1 MIRTKRFVQLL
12 ERLHV
17 SVDPLP
23 VSDRYIQH
31 LGEADFLIDGARELL
46 ERLHGKIPM
55 VLLTNGLSLVQR
67 SRFAKAGIGH
77 YFEGIVISEEVGV
90 QKPEPE
96 VFRIA
101 LAHASGDGTGDGAGS
116 PGGDPIPPGR
126 ALMVGDN
133 LNSDVKGALD
143 AGLDA
148 CWFNLRGR
156 PADPEITPT
165 YTVQALAE
173 IPGLLGL

>member
-1 MIRTKRFVQLL
+1 MQLL
-12 ERLHV
+12 NRLHV
-17 SVDPLP
+17 SVDPHP
-23 VSDRYIQH
+23 VSDRYVMH
-31 LGEADFLIDGARELL
+31 LGQADFLVDGAIELL
-46 ERLHGKIPM
+46 EKLDGKIPM

-67 SRFAKAGIGH
+67 SRFAKAGISH
-77 YFEGIVISEEVGV
+77 YFRGIVISEEVGI

-101 LAHASGDGTGDGAGS
+101 LEYAGNGGAAPAGNGKVTE
-116 PGGDPIPPGR
+116 PVLPGR

-148 CWFNLRGR
+148 CWFNLRGH
-156 PADPEITPT
+156 PADPAVTPT
-165 YTVQALAE
+165 YTVHALRE
-173 IPGLLGL
+173 IPALLGL